1 MNSFARRCWHVS
13 KKGLPQT
20 IQMKHDLHY
29 VEELFHD
36 NAGAVGR
43 FIPIHRICPNPSQPR
58 QNIGDLTD
66 LVNSIKEK
74 GVLEPLLVRTRENE
88 YEIIAGERRWR
99 AAREAGLDV
108 VPCIEMEVTDVEMH
122 EIALIENLQRKDL
135 TPFEEAEG
143 LQALAEKFG
152 YTHAQIAK
160 AVGKARSSV
169 TEVLLL
175 NQMPAEIKELCRRAD
190 ISNKSL
196 LLQVARQPD
205 VVKMKSLADRISRG
219 NVTRQQVREEQTKQ
233 KGKKKPYIYSSKG
246 NGYIIRIYFNK
257 HNATSEDVQ
266 AVLEELLSK
275 LK

>member
-1 MNSFARRCWHVS
+1 MS
-13 KKGLPQT
+13 KRGLPQT

-36 NAGAVGR
+36 HAGAVGR
-43 FIPIHRICPNPSQPR
+43 FIPVHRIRPNPSQPR
-58 QNIGDLTD
+58 QNIGDLAD

-74 GVLEPLLVRTRENE
+74 GVLEPLLVRRREDE

-108 VPCIEMEVTDVEMH
+108 VPCIEMEVTDREMH

-143 LQALAEKFG
+143 LQTLAERFG

-160 AVGKARSSV
+160 AVGKARTSV

-175 NQMPAEIKELCRRAD
+175 NQMPAEIKEICRRAD

-205 VVKMKSLADRISRG
+205 LEKMKSLADRISRG
-219 NVTRQQVREEQTKQ
+219 NVTRQQVREEQNKQ
-233 KGKKKPYIYSSKG
+233 KGKKKAYIYSSKG
-246 NGYIIRIYFNK
+246 SGYMIRIYFNK
-257 HNATSEDVQ
+257 HHVTNEDVR
-266 AVLEELLSK
+266 AILEELLSK
-275 LK
+275 IK

>member
-1 MNSFARRCWHVS
+1 
-13 KKGLPQT
+13 
-20 IQMKHDLHY
+20 MKHDLHY

-36 NAGAVGR
+36 HAGAVGR
-43 FIPIHRICPNPSQPR
+43 YIPVDQIRPNPSQPR

-74 GVLEPLLVRTRENE
+74 GVLEPLLVRRHENE
-88 YEIIAGERRWR
+88 YQIIAGERRWR
-99 AAREAGLDV
+99 AAREASLDV
-108 VPCIEMEVTDVEMH
+108 VPCIEMEVSDREMH

-143 LQALAEKFG
+143 LQALAERFG

-175 NQMPAEIKELCRRAD
+175 NQMPVEIKDLCRRAD

-205 VVKMKSLADRISRG
+205 VEKMKTLADRISRG
-219 NVTRQQVREEQTKQ
+219 NVTRQQVREEQTGQ
-233 KGKKKPYIYSSKG
+233 KGKKRPYIYSSKG
-246 NGYIIRIYFNK
+246 NGYMIRIYFNK
-257 HNATSEDVQ
+257 HNVTNEDVRR
-266 AVLEELLSK
+266 VLEELLTNIK
-275 LK
+275 

>member
-1 MNSFARRCWHVS
+1 MS
-13 KKGLPQT
+13 KRGLPQT

-29 VEELFHD
+29 VDELFHD

-43 FIPIHRICPNPSQPR
+43 YIPVDQIRPNPSQPR
-58 QNIGDLTD
+58 HILGDLSE
-66 LVNSIKEK
+66 LINSIKEK
-74 GVLEPLLVRTRENE
+74 GVLEPLLVRGQKNE

-99 AAREAGLDV
+99 AAKEAGLAV
-108 VPCIEMEVTDVEMH
+108 IPCIEMEVTDREMH

-143 LQALAEKFG
+143 LQVLAERFG
-152 YTHAQIAK
+152 YTHAQIAQ

-175 NQMPAEIKELCRRAD
+175 NQMPDEIKDLCRRAD

-205 VVKMKSLADRISRG
+205 VAMMKSLADRIAKGS
-219 NVTRQQVREEQTKQ
+219 VTRQQVREEKSQQ
-233 KGKKKPYIYSSKG
+233 KGKKKPFVYSAKG
-246 NGYIIRIYFNK
+246 SGYMLRIYFNK
-257 HNATSEDVQ
+257 HNVSKEEVKSAIEESLTN
-266 AVLEELLSK
+266 LE
-275 LK
+275 